1 MRTLRRTLVA
11 LLTLL
16 STAILFPLLS
26 APTAAAYVKV
36 AYATPV
42 TMSESPG
49 GEGQIRARLQLGTVA
64 AGVSHNLRSEVVVGN
79 GRNDGAPSRIAV
91 GHKITCQ
98 AVGGTTLPNT
108 GSQHGQVWSGQ
119 NLLEGAA
126 DVKLTVRMLFKPAVT
141 GNYECLLRVYL
152 NDGLATGYETASLR
166 SGFVA
171 DIDGPIG
178 PAGVAQVF
186 GSGGSNYF
194 AVGGAGKQLHVVP
207 AYAPLPGARS
217 FLATSD
223 MYATSCY
230 GTGGNACPDGSYPGS
245 GTATV
250 RYRIVATPS
259 STAAGCVAQAT
270 PSAVV
275 DVDRYVHHRRISQQL
290 TVTQPAGGCGTWKV
304 NAYVQSA
311 GGNLPFVIH
320 GNPYSM
326 TYVRPPV

>member
-1 MRTLRRTLVA
+1 MRTLSRALFALV
-11 LLTLL
+11 
-16 STAILFPLLS
+16 SGVILFPLLS
-26 APTAAAYVKV
+26 APTAQAYVKI

-49 GEGQIRARLQLGTVA
+49 GEGQVRARLQLGTVA
-64 AGVSHNLRSEVVVGN
+64 AGTSHNLRSEIVVGN

-108 GSQHGQVWSGQ
+108 ASQHGQVWSGQ
-119 NLLEGAA
+119 NLLEGAP
-126 DVKLTVRMLFKPAVT
+126 DVRLTVRMLFTPAVT

-152 NDGLATGYETASLR
+152 NNGLASGYETASLR

-178 PAGVAQVF
+178 PAGVAQTF
-186 GSGGSNYF
+186 GSASSQYF
-194 AVGGAGKQLHVVP
+194 AVGGAGKQLLVVS
-207 AYAPLPGARS
+207 AYAPLPGATS

-223 MYATSCY
+223 VYATSCY
-230 GTGGNACPDGSYPGS
+230 GTGGNACPDGSYPSS

-250 RYRIVATPS
+250 RYRLVATPS

-270 PSAVV
+270 PSSLV
-275 DVDRYVHHRRISQQL
+275 DVDRFVHHRRISQQL
-290 TVTQPAGGCGTWKV
+290 TVTQPAGGCGTWQV
-304 NAYVQSA
+304 NAYVQSG

-320 GNPYSM
+320 GNPYSV

>member
-1 MRTLRRTLVA
+1 MRTLRRTL
-11 LLTLL
+11 LTLL
-16 STAILFPLLS
+16 SGVILFPLVS
-26 APTAAAYVKV
+26 ATTAQAYVKI
-36 AYATPV
+36 AYATPM
-42 TMSESPG
+42 TIAQSAG
-49 GEGQIRARLQLGTVA
+49 GEGEVRARLQLGTVA
-64 AGVSHNLRSEVVVGN
+64 AGVSHNLRSEIVMGN
-79 GRNDGAPSRIAV
+79 GRNDGAPSRVAV

-108 GSQHGQVWSGQ
+108 ATQHGHVWSGQ
-119 NLLEGAA
+119 NLLASA
-126 DVKLTVRMLFKPAVT
+126 PDVKLTVRMLFKPAVT

-152 NDGLATGYETASLR
+152 NDGLAGGYETASLR

-171 DIDGPIG
+171 DIDGPLG

-186 GSGGSNYF
+186 GSGASNYF

-207 AYAPLPGARS
+207 AYTPLPGATS

-230 GTGGNACPDGSYPGS
+230 GDGGNACPDGPYPTS

-250 RYRIVATPS
+250 RHRVVATPS
-259 STAAGCVAQAT
+259 STAPGCVAQAT
-270 PSAVV
+270 PSATV

-290 TVTQPAGGCGTWKV
+290 TVTLPAGGCGTWKV

-320 GNPYSM
+320 GNPYSL

>member
-1 MRTLRRTLVA
+1 MRTLSRALFA
-11 LLTLL
+11 LLSGVL
-16 STAILFPLLS
+16 LFPLLS
-26 APTAAAYVKV
+26 APTAHAYVKI

-49 GEGQIRARLQLGTVA
+49 GEGEVRARLQLGTVP
-64 AGVSHNLRSEVVVGN
+64 AGTSHNLRSEVVVGN

-108 GSQHGQVWSGQ
+108 ASQHGQVWSGQ
-119 NLLEGAA
+119 NLLEGAP
-126 DVKLTVRMLFKPAVT
+126 DVKLTVRMLFRPAVT

-152 NDGLATGYETASLR
+152 NNGLADGYETASLR

-178 PAGVAQVF
+178 PAGVAQTF
-186 GSGGSNYF
+186 GSAGSQYF
-194 AVGGAGKQLHVVP
+194 AVGGAGKQLLAVP
-207 AYAPLPGARS
+207 AYAPLPGATS

-223 MYATSCY
+223 VYATSCY
-230 GTGGNACPDGSYPGS
+230 GGGGNACPDGSYPAT

-259 STAAGCVAQAT
+259 STAAGCVAQAS
-270 PSAVV
+270 PSALV
-275 DVDRYVHHRRISQQL
+275 DVDRYVHHRRISHQL
-290 TVTQPAGGCGTWKV
+290 TVTQPAGGCGTWQV
-304 NAYVQSA
+304 NAYVQSG

-320 GNPYSM
+320 GNPYSV
-326 TYVRPPV
+326 TYLRPPV